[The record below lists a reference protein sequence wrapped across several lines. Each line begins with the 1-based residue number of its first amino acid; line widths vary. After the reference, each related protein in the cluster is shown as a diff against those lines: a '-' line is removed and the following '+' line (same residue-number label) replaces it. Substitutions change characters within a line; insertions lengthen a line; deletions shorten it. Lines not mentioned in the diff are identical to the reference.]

1 MAKGRDL
8 AINLVVRSKRAAKQ
22 LNSFETR
29 TQRLGRALKVG
40 LAAGAVAGGYAL
52 ARFGGQAISAASDA
66 NEAMNKVQ
74 QVFGDASDKVTK
86 FAQDSV
92 TDLALSEGAALE
104 AAGSFGNLFTSFGV
118 GQDKAAGMSTE
129 LVQLAADLA
138 SFNNTSVDDAIR
150 ALSSGISGEME
161 ALKRYGITL
170 SDVRLRAEA
179 TAMGFDVAK
188 GALDPLVKSQAAYSL
203 IMKDSANAQGDLAR
217 TSDGLANTQKILGAA
232 VDDAKETIGVGLVQA
247 LESVAAA
254 AGGPEGA
261 AEGIDYLAT
270 RTANWVEGTL
280 SSTIPTLNAT
290 AADTR
295 KYQEDLDEL
304 TAQWIEAGDG
314 ALGFWRRLQIVGNQT
329 DSNISSAEIN
339 ANVQDYV
346 IKQQQRQTAAMR
358 AMIDVMGNNVIAA
371 DHLTDSY
378 EVLAGTA
385 EDTKNQILD
394 LFAAMS
400 ARDVRNMDSFGRAL
414 DKNSIYWSNAAEEN
428 KRYWESQKTSTA
440 GTRGSTRAITENSTA
455 VDKLNDS
462 LATLNTKVAAAP
474 AEVDAA
480 IQAFDSFASS
490 VNSSLGSDINLASA
504 FTTEQAQADIKE
516 SGQVSAQTWI
526 DGFRAQLGDAETA
539 GQALDQLRGEL
550 TKPNGELLAGAEALF
565 QQVLTVPT
573 GLIPQVVTELID
585 SGLAPNLAGSLNHVF
600 NGPVGDAWAQTFRG
614 EGLTAAT
621 NMLEGLETEAENLKP
636 DLKNLGKKIGK
647 DIRQGIQDEING
659 IIKTISDLEGRVS
672 GARNRGVQATAPGS
686 GRSFTATNRAGRGAD
701 RVGEARAL
709 AQVLRDAE
717 AALGARP

>member
-22 LNSFETR
+22 LNQFETR

-40 LAAGAVAGGYAL
+40 LAAGAAAGGYAL
-52 ARFGGQAISAASDA
+52 ARFGAQSISAASDA

-118 GQDKAAGMSTE
+118 GQEKAAGMSTE

-138 SFNNTSVDDAIR
+138 SFNNTTVDDAIR

-161 ALKRYGITL
+161 ALKRFGITL

-179 TAMGFDVAK
+179 TALGFDVAK

-203 IMKDSANAQGDLAR
+203 IMKDSTNAQGDLAR
-217 TSDGLANTQKILGAA
+217 TSDGLANTQKILQAA
-232 VDDAKETIGVGLVQA
+232 ARDAQETIGVGLVAA
-247 LESVAAA
+247 LEKAAGA
-254 AGGPEGA
+254 AGGPGGLAERMDYTATQIAVLLEGLGLLVGELET
-261 AEGIDYLAT
+261 AEQAT
-270 RTANWVEGTL
+270 RDYEERLLYWGEAYNELEESGGNWLQKLVLLAQAQDDYFNPLEVAVGAQRAQK
-280 SSTIPTLNAT
+280 NEMEAT
-290 AADTR
+290 ERAAR
-295 KYQEDLDEL
+295 
-304 TAQWIEAGDG
+304 
-314 ALGFWRRLQIVGNQT
+314 AL
-329 DSNISSAEIN
+329 
-339 ANVQDYV
+339 
-346 IKQQQRQTAAMR
+346 
-358 AMIDVMGNNVIAA
+358 IDVMAGNVTAA

-394 LFAAMS
+394 LFAAMD
-400 ARDVRNMDSFGRAL
+400 RRQVRNMDSFGRAI
-414 DKNSIYWSNAAEEN
+414 DKQSIYWENAKEEN
-428 KRYWESQKTSTA
+428 AKYWESLKTSTA
-440 GTRGSTRAITENSTA
+440 GTRSSTSAITENNTA

-462 LATLNTKVAAAP
+462 LAALNTKVSAAP
-474 AEVDAA
+474 SEVDAA

-490 VNSSLGSDINLASA
+490 VNSSLGSEISLASA
-504 FTTEQAQADIKE
+504 FTTEQAQKDIKE
-516 SGQVSAQTWI
+516 SGQVAAQTWI

-539 GQALDQLRGEL
+539 GKALDDLRAEL
-550 TKPNGELLAGAEALF
+550 TKPNGDLIAGAEALF

-600 NGPVGDAWAQTFRG
+600 NGPVGDAWANTFRG

-636 DLKNLGKKIGK
+636 DLKNLGKKVGK
-647 DIRQGIQDEING
+647 EIRQGIQDEING
-659 IIKTISDLEGRVS
+659 IIKTISDLEGRVD
-672 GARNRGVQATAPGS
+672 GARNRGLQATAPGG
-686 GRSFTATNRAGRGAD
+686 GRSFTARNRAGRGAD